1 MPWVRAVPKMRW
13 HCRSHHQKPGTL
25 SAPNALNLLHLL
37 HASSGPL
44 LVFRMAAASLT
55 ASYEHPQA
63 VVFSSAG
70 ATRLLLPLLLLQP
83 VQGEPLLPPLLLP
96 EGRPHSRLCLQHVA
110 CKPQVSPDHPA
121 VSLTTRRYANGSFRY
136 DLMFQM

>member
-1 MPWVRAVPKMRW
+1 MRW

-96 EGRPHSRLCLQHVA
+96 EGRPHSRPCLQRAVCRLQA
-110 CKPQVSPDHPA
+110 SLGHPT
-121 VSLTTRRYANGSFRY
+121 VFPTTHRYVNGSFRCV
-136 DLMFQM
+136 L